1 MKEKILLEDI
11 NTMSL
16 SELTDLAN
24 KTIDELEHEEDLEK
38 SIETYQRLLKVNSLI
53 EKTFQKN
60 SKEINEKTKIRIKEI
75 KKNNEKKIK

>member
-16 SELTDLAN
+16 SELTDLAT
-24 KTIDELEHEEDLEK
+24 KIIDELEHEEDLEK

-53 EKTFQKN
+53 EKTFQKD

>member
-38 SIETYQRLLKVNSLI
+38 SIETYKRLLKVNSLI

>member
-16 SELTDLAN
+16 SELTDLAT
-24 KTIDELEHEEDLEK
+24 KIIDELEHEEDLEK
-38 SIETYQRLLKVNSLI
+38 SIETYKRLLKVNSLI

>member
-16 SELTDLAN
+16 SELTDLAT
-24 KTIDELEHEEDLEK
+24 KIIDELEHEEDLEK

-53 EKTFQKN
+53 EKTFHKD